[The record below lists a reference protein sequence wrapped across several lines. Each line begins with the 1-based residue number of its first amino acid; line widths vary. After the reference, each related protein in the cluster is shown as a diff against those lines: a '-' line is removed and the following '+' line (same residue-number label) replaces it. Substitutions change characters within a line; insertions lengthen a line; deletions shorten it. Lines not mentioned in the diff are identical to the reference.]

1 MISPE
6 AIFRRADDIK
16 YRKIGDEGIAVRQ
29 GAGEVLVLNEIGHL
43 VLELSDGAR
52 LVREMVDAIAE
63 RYDSDVDTIRRDL
76 YAYLEEL
83 LEASIIVESPPQS
96 ASP

>member
-1 MISPE
+1 MISPN

-29 GAGEVLVLNEIGHL
+29 RAGEVVVLNEIGHL
-43 VLELSDGAR
+43 VLELLDGAR
-52 LVREMVDAIAE
+52 LVHQMVDAIAE

-76 YAYLEEL
+76 YLYLEEL
-83 LEASIIVESPPQS
+83 LEASIIVESPSRPV
-96 ASP
+96 SP